1 MYVKEFRGPSHLAP
15 PAGRGRDLRVCAR
28 IPGEGQRRVFQLR
41 PVQPPEGP
49 SPRPSPRKRGEG
61 ELCGSDPTNARDAG
75 RGSAAVMLFELGGN
89 HHLRLKAHA
98 AEPHLVDLSV
108 APANAPDRLAVVSEP
123 AGEADSTAIG
133 AGYRNFARIHER
145 IRERGGADHHLP
157 AHRHEIDGNPTSP
170 PSTRPI

>member
-75 RGSAAVMLFELGGN
+75 RGSAAILLFELGGN
-89 HHLRLKAHA
+89 RFLRQEPHA

-108 APANAPDRLAVVSEP
+108 APANAPDILTVVGEP
-123 AGEADSTAIG
+123 TGEADVAIIG
-133 AGYRNFARIHER
+133 TGYRDFARIRER
-145 IRERGGADHHLP
+145 IGERGGAD
-157 AHRHEIDGNPTSP
+157 
-170 PSTRPI
+170 